1 MYVTKTNQSL
11 NKIFDTDPDLVN
23 DDDDVVTDLIP
34 INDNTQNDQ
43 GQLMS
48 NSIENENIKRTIEED
63 FDDARNNIKG
73 LIEKGNDL
81 LDMALALSETE
92 DPKAIDSATKLIG
105 QLSSLNSKLLDLTS
119 RKQEV
124 LMKARVER
132 KEEKQETES
141 TANIPQ
147 QITNNN
153 AIFVGSSQDLM
164 KLILETRKNNET
176 IT

>member
-11 NKIFDTDPDLVN
+11 NKIFDTDPDLTDN
-23 DDDDVVTDLIP
+23 NIITDLVP
-34 INDNTQNDQ
+34 INEEVNQDYK
-43 GQLMS
+43 LIS
-48 NSIENENIKRTIEED
+48 NSVENENIKQTIEED
-63 FDDARNNIKG
+63 FDDARNNIKQ
-73 LIEKGNDL
+73 LIDKGNDL

-92 DPKAIDSATKLIG
+92 DPKAIDSATRLIG
-105 QLSSLNSKLLDLTS
+105 QLSNLNSKLLDLTS

-124 LMKARVER
+124 LLKARAER
-132 KEEKQETES
+132 KEENDKSES
-141 TANIPQ
+141 EKTSTQ
-147 QITNNN
+147 QITNN

>member
-1 MYVTKTNQSL
+1 
-11 NKIFDTDPDLVN
+11 
-23 DDDDVVTDLIP
+23 
-34 INDNTQNDQ
+34 
-43 GQLMS
+43 
-48 NSIENENIKRTIEED
+48 
-63 FDDARNNIKG
+63 
-73 LIEKGNDL
+73 
-81 LDMALALSETE
+81 MALALSETE

-105 QLSSLNSKLLDLTS
+105 QISSLNSKLLDLTS

-141 TANIPQ
+141 TSNTPQ

-164 KLILETRKNNET
+164 KTTKSFSIFSLFQNAELR
-176 IT
+176 

>member
-23 DDDDVVTDLIP
+23 DDDVVTDLVP
-34 INDNTQNDQ
+34 IDDNTQFEQDQ
-43 GQLMS
+43 PIS
-48 NSIENENIKRTIEED
+48 SSIENENIKKTIEED
-63 FDDARNNIKG
+63 FDDARNNIKE

-124 LMKARVER
+124 LMKAR
-132 KEEKQETES
+132 K
-141 TANIPQ
+141 
-147 QITNNN
+147 
-153 AIFVGSSQDLM
+153 
-164 KLILETRKNNET
+164 TRD
-176 IT
+176 

>member
-11 NKIFDTDPDLVN
+11 NKIFDTDPDLTDN
-23 DDDDVVTDLIP
+23 NIITDLVP
-34 INDNTQNDQ
+34 INEEVNQDYK
-43 GQLMS
+43 LIS
-48 NSIENENIKRTIEED
+48 NSAENENIKQTIEED
-63 FDDARNNIKG
+63 FDDARNNIKQ
-73 LIEKGNDL
+73 LIDKGNDL

-92 DPKAIDSATKLIG
+92 DPKAIDSATRLIG
-105 QLSSLNSKLLDLTS
+105 QLSNLNSKLLDLTS

-124 LMKARVER
+124 LLKARAER
-132 KEEKQETES
+132 KEDNDKSESEKTP
-141 TANIPQ
+141 TQ
-147 QITNNN
+147 QITNN

>member
-23 DDDDVVTDLIP
+23 DDDDVVTDLVP
-34 INDNTQNDQ
+34 IDDNTQFEQD
-43 GQLMS
+43 QLMS
-48 NSIENENIKRTIEED
+48 NSIENENIKKTIEED

-141 TANIPQ
+141 TANTPQ

-176 IT
+176 TT

>member
-11 NKIFDTDPDLVN
+11 NKIFDTDPDLTDN
-23 DDDDVVTDLIP
+23 NIITDLVP
-34 INDNTQNDQ
+34 INEEVNQDYK
-43 GQLMS
+43 LIS
-48 NSIENENIKRTIEED
+48 NSVENEIIKQTIEED
-63 FDDARNNIKG
+63 FDDARNNIKQ
-73 LIEKGNDL
+73 LIDKGNDL

-92 DPKAIDSATKLIG
+92 DPKAIDSATRLIG
-105 QLSSLNSKLLDLTS
+105 QLSNLNSKLLDLTS

-124 LMKARVER
+124 LLKARVER
-132 KEEKQETES
+132 KEDNDKSESEKTP
-141 TANIPQ
+141 TQ
-147 QITNNN
+147 QITNN

>member
-11 NKIFDTDPDLVN
+11 NKIFDIDPDLTDN
-23 DDDDVVTDLIP
+23 NIITDLVP
-34 INDNTQNDQ
+34 INEEGNQDYT
-43 GQLMS
+43 LIS
-48 NSIENENIKRTIEED
+48 NSAENENIKQTIEED
-63 FDDARNNIKG
+63 FDDARNNIKN
-73 LIEKGNDL
+73 LIDKGNDL

-92 DPKAIDSATKLIG
+92 DPKAIDSATRLIG
-105 QLSSLNSKLLDLTS
+105 QLSNLNSKLLDLTS

-124 LMKARVER
+124 LLKARVER
-132 KEEKQETES
+132 KEDNDKSESEKTP
-141 TANIPQ
+141 TQ
-147 QITNNN
+147 QITNN

>member
-23 DDDDVVTDLIP
+23 DDDVVTDLVP
-34 INDNTQNDQ
+34 IDDNTQNDQ

-141 TANIPQ
+141 ISNTPQ

-176 IT
+176 TT

>member
-11 NKIFDTDPDLVN
+11 NKIFDTDPDLTDN
-23 DDDDVVTDLIP
+23 NIITDLVP
-34 INDNTQNDQ
+34 INEEGNQDYK
-43 GQLMS
+43 LIS
-48 NSIENENIKRTIEED
+48 NSVENENIKQTIEED
-63 FDDARNNIKG
+63 FDDARNNIKQ
-73 LIEKGNDL
+73 LIDKGNDL

-92 DPKAIDSATKLIG
+92 DPKAIDSATRLIG
-105 QLSSLNSKLLDLTS
+105 QLSNLNSKLLDLTS

-124 LMKARVER
+124 LLKARAER
-132 KEEKQETES
+132 KEDNDKSESEKTP
-141 TANIPQ
+141 TQ
-147 QITNNN
+147 QITNN

>member
-11 NKIFDTDPDLVN
+11 NKIFDTDPDLTDN
-23 DDDDVVTDLIP
+23 NIITDLVP
-34 INDNTQNDQ
+34 INEEVNQDYK
-43 GQLMS
+43 LIS
-48 NSIENENIKRTIEED
+48 NSVENENIKQTIEED
-63 FDDARNNIKG
+63 FDDARNNIKQ
-73 LIEKGNDL
+73 LIDKGNDL

-92 DPKAIDSATKLIG
+92 DPKAIDSATRLIG
-105 QLSSLNSKLLDLTS
+105 QLSNLNSKLLDLTS

-124 LMKARVER
+124 LLKARVER
-132 KEEKQETES
+132 KEDNDKSESEKTP
-141 TANIPQ
+141 TQ
-147 QITNNN
+147 QITNN

>member
-11 NKIFDTDPDLVN
+11 NKIFDTDPDLINN
-23 DDDDVVTDLIP
+23 DIVTDLVP
-34 INDNTQNDQ
+34 IDNDTENEKC
-43 GQLMS
+43 QLIS
-48 NSIENENIKRTIEED
+48 NSIENENIKKTIEED
-63 FDDARNNIKG
+63 FDDARNNIKE
-73 LIEKGNDL
+73 LIDKGNDL
-81 LDMALALSETE
+81 LDVALALSETE

-124 LMKARVER
+124 LMKARIER
-132 KEEKQETES
+132 KEEKQNVEPSSNT
-141 TANIPQ
+141 TTQ

-176 IT
+176 TT

>member
-11 NKIFDTDPDLVN
+11 NKIFDTDPDLTDN
-23 DDDDVVTDLIP
+23 NIITDLVP
-34 INDNTQNDQ
+34 INEEVNQDYT
-43 GQLMS
+43 LIS
-48 NSIENENIKRTIEED
+48 NSVENEHIKQTIEED
-63 FDDARNNIKG
+63 FDDARNNIKQ
-73 LIEKGNDL
+73 LIDKGNDL

-92 DPKAIDSATKLIG
+92 DPKAIDSATRLIG
-105 QLSSLNSKLLDLTS
+105 QLSNLNSKLLDLTS

-124 LMKARVER
+124 LLKARAER
-132 KEEKQETES
+132 KEDNDKSESEKTP
-141 TANIPQ
+141 TQ
-147 QITNNN
+147 QITNN

>member
-23 DDDDVVTDLIP
+23 DDDVVTDLVP
-34 INDNTQNDQ
+34 IDDNTQFEQD
-43 GQLMS
+43 QLMS
-48 NSIENENIKRTIEED
+48 NSIENENIKKTIEED
-63 FDDARNNIKG
+63 FDDARNKE

-141 TANIPQ
+141 TSNTPQ

-176 IT
+176 TT

>member
-11 NKIFDTDPDLVN
+11 NKIFDTDPDLTDN
-23 DDDDVVTDLIP
+23 NIITDLVP
-34 INDNTQNDQ
+34 INEEVNQDYK
-43 GQLMS
+43 LIS
-48 NSIENENIKRTIEED
+48 NSVENENIKQTIEED
-63 FDDARNNIKG
+63 FDDARNNIKQ
-73 LIEKGNDL
+73 LIDKGNDL

-92 DPKAIDSATKLIG
+92 DPKAIDSATRLIG
-105 QLSSLNSKLLDLTS
+105 QLSNLNSKLLDLTS

-124 LMKARVER
+124 LLKARAER
-132 KEEKQETES
+132 KEDNDKSESEKTS
-141 TANIPQ
+141 TQ
-147 QITNNN
+147 QITNN